1 MFLDVINVMAKEL
14 SQEFLQQVQF
24 VQIGSFELV
33 NRVLGESLKEL
44 SREVATETYQEE
56 CRKVEEKRLAEQRK
70 LEHERCVSRKFKK
83 GICCGQCCHDVHR

>member
-1 MFLDVINVMAKEL
+1 MFLDVINDMAREL

-44 SREVATETYQEE
+44 SREVAMETYQEG
-56 CRKVEEKRLAEQRK
+56 CRQVEEKRLAEQRK
-70 LEHERCVSRKFKK
+70 LEHERCVLRKFKR
-83 GICCGQCCHDVHR
+83 GICCGGHED